1 MIAAGASAHPVNR
14 QLDANKQPY
23 QPYRDVDLMAGNPD
37 MAEGSVKIR
46 SALEPGAYGLDP
58 ADLFLL

>member
-1 MIAAGASAHPVNR
+1 MLL
-14 QLDANKQPY
+14 LDGNKQPY
-23 QPYRDVDLMAGNPD
+23 QPYRDVDLMAGDPD